1 MAGRPRGSSAKT
13 SSAREQEMIA
23 LAMDLT
29 ERQLRDGT
37 ISSQNQNLL
46 VKSGLG
52 RERLERQRLEQE
64 NIKLRAQVDQI
75 KAASQSDELLTKV
88 LSALRVY
95 SGQVDSD
102 ADTDENIY

>member
-29 ERQLRDGT
+29 EQQLRDGT

-75 KAASQSDELLTKV
+75 KAASQSDELLNKV

-95 SGQVDSD
+95 SGQVDPD

>member
-1 MAGRPRGSSAKT
+1 MAGKPRESTAKT
-13 SSAREQEMIA
+13 AAAREQEMIS

-37 ISSQNQNLL
+37 ISSQTQSLL

-64 NIKLRAQVDQI
+64 NIKLRAQVEQI
-75 KAASQSDELLTKV
+75 KNESQSNELLQKV
-88 LSALRVY
+88 LDSMRVY
-95 SGQVDSD
+95 SGQVDPNEN
-102 ADTDENIY
+102 DEDSY